1 MTMRRRRSPQKRAW
15 NEVHVARRRYV
26 TPAQKVL
33 FTGEAFL
40 GNGARAGELTSPE
53 EKQTF

>member
-40 GNGARAGELTSPE
+40 GSGARAGELTSPE